1 MITVIGLGNNVNQIT
16 DEGKLAISSCSKIIV
31 KTSISQ
37 TYSYFENIEH
47 KTLDEFFDSE
57 YDFDTV
63 NQKCAD
69 YLLSLK
75 GKVAYC
81 TDGDG
86 VSDGIVKCLIEKGAD
101 LKFIYGVSSVSE
113 LKAKA
118 GAHLSYTHYTATEL
132 IQKNHVEFDRACP
145 VFITEIDDEF
155 LASDLKLLLL
165 DKLGDETV
173 LFYHKKWIEIPVT
186 ELDRQ
191 RYDHKTSCII
201 PTAELT
207 KKERFGLAD
216 LVEIMKILRS
226 PTGCPWDRE
235 QTHQSIRKNLIEEA
249 YELDDA
255 IYRDDIDM
263 MTEECGDVLLQ
274 AVFNA
279 LIGEEDG
286 EFTLSDTLSMLCLKL
301 INRHTHIFGDVKAS
315 NSAEALIAW
324 ENAKKKEKAGKGIFD
339 TVPPALPAL
348 IRAQKVLKCARVPKT
363 EIQNPKGAEAWGD
376 ELFEAVCKMRS
387 EGVDGEEA
395 LSDAIARFM
404 KKEVEN
410 RD

>member
-16 DEGKLAISSCSKIIV
+16 QEAIDKINSSTKIIV
-31 KTSISQ
+31 KTKISK
-37 TYSYFENIEH
+37 TYSFFENKKHE
-47 KTLDEFFDSE
+47 TLDRFFEEE

-63 NQKCAD
+63 NEKCAD

-75 GKVAYC
+75 GKVCFC

-86 VSDGIVKCLIEKGAD
+86 VSDGIVKKLVEKSATPIR
-101 LKFIYGVSSVSE
+101 FVYGVSFVSE
-113 LKAKA
+113 MKAVS
-118 GAHLSYTHYTATEL
+118 GANLNYTLYTATEL
-132 IQKNHVEFDRACP
+132 IQKNHVEFDRTAP

-155 LASDLKLLLL
+155 LSSDLKLFLL
-165 DKLGDETV
+165 DKLGDETI
-173 LFYHKKWIEIPVT
+173 LFFHNKWTEIKVS

-191 RYDHKTSCII
+191 RYSHTTACII
-201 PTAELT
+201 PTCSLT
-207 KKERFGLAD
+207 KQERFGLSD

-255 IYRDDIDM
+255 IYHDDIDM

-324 ENAKKKEKAGKGIFD
+324 ENAKKKEKAGKGKYD
-339 TVPPALPAL
+339 TIPQALPAL
-348 IRAQKVLKCARVPKT
+348 IRAQKVLKTAGEKKAEVK
-363 EIQNPKGAEAWGD
+363 NPKDARTWGE
-376 ELFEAVCKMRS
+376 ELFNLVRQMRN
-387 EGVDGEEA
+387 EGIDGEEA
-395 LSDAIARFM
+395 LSDAITRFIA
-404 KKEVEN
+404 EDTC